1 MNIGRGKKNFSL
13 PLPSLLLPLP
23 LVPSAFRLPPS
34 FSLLLSSLLFPPIRY
49 IRYIRYTIRCRTSLT
64 LMTTQE
70 TLFSKIIRKEIP
82 ADIVYE
88 DDLALAFRDINPQ
101 APVHILVIPKKPI
114 PKLADAESGDHAL
127 MGHLL
132 LTVKRVAEQLG
143 LSNGYRV
150 VINTGNDGGQTVDH
164 LHLHILGGRHMKWPP
179 G

>member
-1 MNIGRGKKNFSL
+1 
-13 PLPSLLLPLP
+13 
-23 LVPSAFRLPPS
+23 
-34 FSLLLSSLLFPPIRY
+34 
-49 IRYIRYTIRCRTSLT
+49 
-64 LMTTQE
+64 MTTQE

-101 APVHILVIPKKPI
+101 APVHILVIPKQPI
-114 PKLADAESGDHAL
+114 AKLADAESEDHAL

-132 LTVKRVAEQLG
+132 LTVKRVADQLG

-150 VINTGNDGGQTVDH
+150 VINSGSDGGQTVDH
-164 LHLHILGGRHMKWPP
+164 LHLHILGGRQMKWPP